1 MINETLLNA
10 LQARMRKLLEVGS
23 TYATR
28 NIELRAAVARA
39 RLPDASET
47 AEEAA
52 AVRESAQLADEVR
65 ALRDHINDF
74 SRGGQDLVL
83 VAGLKEEL
91 SELENQRREI
101 DRQIEHLRTH
111 RHETLENAIRE
122 LDSAEQK
129 HRRIAD
135 EAMRLREHIETLS
148 HG

>member
-28 NIELRAAVARA
+28 NIELRAAVERA
-39 RLPDASET
+39 RLTDASET